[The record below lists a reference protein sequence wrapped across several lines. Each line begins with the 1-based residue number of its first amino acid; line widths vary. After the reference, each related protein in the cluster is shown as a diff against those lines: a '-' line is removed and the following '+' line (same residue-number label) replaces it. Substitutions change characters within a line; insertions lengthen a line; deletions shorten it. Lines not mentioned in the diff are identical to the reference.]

1 MTISVL
7 PVDQRV
13 IDIDSR
19 RFSSIEK
26 ALVELIT
33 NCDDSYSRLEN
44 RGKAV
49 TDQITIGYERH
60 QNGAFITVSDQAE
73 GMDYDRLHAVLAYG
87 GAYSNLAQGEA
98 SGRGYFGRG
107 MKQAIYGLGSGW
119 IETIRAGRVNR
130 IDLYRAATGEY
141 LFDDGDGDRPAADK
155 DHARLDIPPDGNGT
169 RVSIVIDNQQVSIP
183 HFQSLLG
190 AITNNIYLRDILSRR
205 SIGMVDLNRPKK
217 SRTVEILNYR
227 EPESEILIGPDE
239 LGSFR
244 YQNQNYPFSVTLKKA
259 INSELVIKGDQRTN
273 GLLVISGTAVFDC
286 QFFQFENQLGT
297 EFLFGTVRCDGL
309 SLLLA
314 SGHPII
320 SDERDGLN
328 RKEPF
333 VAAFSEAVSKLLV
346 NIVKSEQLR
355 LSHVDRARTSQRTS
369 LLIDTVL
376 EKMNRIAAQE
386 LGIRLPRDSSAAKSH
401 AAHPE
406 ALRFGSPFY
415 YRKVAH
421 PFQITLT
428 VDRSQLD
435 QNENLT
441 FINKLPDSFTIMPSS
456 AAIPV
461 AAVPEHGRLV
471 FTVTGNE
478 IGARGLFG
486 VTSYNY
492 EAYCEIVISENAS
505 AKETEPLAEKAAIA
519 GTLDDSRALF
529 RGYQLRNLG
538 NDVDRAVYS
547 PDERLIL
554 INTEAPTVRLY
565 VDGQGRFTD
574 GARLLLAEL
583 FLDVIT
589 AEMAH
594 RCIDRT
600 AKKGQEAAY
609 HQAKQEM
616 IRRYG
621 VDIHSILLGK

>member
-44 RGKAV
+44 RGQTV
-49 TDQITIGYERH
+49 TGQITIGYERH

-73 GMDYDRLHAVLAYG
+73 GMDCGRLHSVLAYG

-107 MKQAIYGLGSGW
+107 MKQAIYGLGYGW
-119 IETIRAGRVNR
+119 IETIRAGRLNR

-155 DHARLDIPPDGNGT
+155 DHVRLDIPPDGNGT

-205 SIGMVDLNRPKK
+205 NVGIVDLNKPKK

-239 LGSFR
+239 LRSFR
-244 YQNQNYPFSVTLKKA
+244 YQNQNYSFSVTLKKA
-259 INSELVIKGDQRTN
+259 INTELVIKGDQRTN

-297 EFLFGTVRCDGL
+297 EFLFGTVICDGL
-309 SLLLA
+309 SKMLA
-314 SGHPII
+314 NGHPVI

-333 VAAFSEAVSKLLV
+333 VAAFSDAVSKLLV

-386 LGIRLPRDSSAAKSH
+386 LGIRMPRDSNH
-401 AAHPE
+401 GNNLLIHPD
-406 ALRFGSPFY
+406 ALRFSTPFY
-415 YRKVAH
+415 YRKVSH
-421 PFQITLT
+421 PFHITLT
-428 VDRSQLD
+428 VDRNQLA
-435 QNENLT
+435 EKEMLS
-441 FINKLPDSFTIMPSS
+441 FVNKLPDSFTIMPYP

-461 AAVPEHGRLV
+461 AEVPENGRLV

-486 VTSYNY
+486 VTSYDY
-492 EAYCEIVISENAS
+492 EAYCEIVISDNAS
-505 AKETEPLAEKAAIA
+505 AKETETLAEKPAVT
-519 GTLDDSRALF
+519 GTLDDSRSLF

-538 NDVDRAVYS
+538 NDIDRAVYS
-547 PDERLIL
+547 AEERIIL

-589 AEMAH
+589 DEMAH
-594 RCIDRT
+594 RYIDRT
-600 AKKGQEAAY
+600 ARKGQEEAY

-621 VDIHSILLGK
+621 VEIHSILLGK